1 MDQAIV
7 AFDLKRMLI
16 GDEPPLF
23 LLEIVVRTIIIY
35 GYTLLLLRWLGSR
48 TVGQLSTVE
57 FLLVIAL
64 GSAVGDAMFY
74 PAVSLLHAMLVVTVV
89 VVVNK
94 VLDMVIAKSGRAER
108 LLDGKP
114 REVVRDGV
122 VARRFLDEK
131 WMSLY
136 ELFQELREDGI
147 EQLGEV
153 RRAYIEK
160 DGKVTVFRHKGDTPR
175 GLAIVPPSQVEPRI
189 LVSPGDPAALEARM
203 ADQIARR
210 DASQP
215 TRDRSA
221 GSTFRNPAGFSST
234 GRADDSHELKA
245 WKVIDDAGLRGA
257 TLGGAQMS
265 PKHSNFLINIG
276 GATAADLENLGE
288 DVRKRVFQQSGI
300 TLEWEIMRVGE
311 YSHK

>member
-23 LLEIVVRTIIIY
+23 MLEIVVRTIIIY
-35 GYTLLLLRWLGSR
+35 AYTLLLLRWLGSR

-74 PAVSLLHAMLVVTVV
+74 PDVPLLQAMLVVTVV
-89 VVVNK
+89 VVANK
-94 VLDMVIAKSGRAER
+94 VLDLSISKSRRAER

-122 VARRFLDEK
+122 IARQFLDEN
-131 WMSLY
+131 WMSRY
-136 ELFQELREDGI
+136 ELFQKLREAGI

-160 DGKVTVFRHKGDTPR
+160 DGKVTVFCQRDDKPA
-175 GLAIVPPSQVEPRI
+175 GLPIVPPSQIEPHQ
-189 LVSPGDPAALEARM
+189 LVSPNGRPAHDRKLVCATCGNRHEGPEHCTNCESTEWTL
-203 ADQIARR
+203 
-210 DASQP
+210 AS
-215 TRDRSA
+215 T
-221 GSTFRNPAGFSST
+221 
-234 GRADDSHELKA
+234 
-245 WKVIDDAGLRGA
+245 
-257 TLGGAQMS
+257 
-265 PKHSNFLINIG
+265 
-276 GATAADLENLGE
+276 
-288 DVRKRVFQQSGI
+288 
-300 TLEWEIMRVGE
+300 
-311 YSHK
+311 

>member
-16 GDEPPLF
+16 GEEPPLF

-35 GYTLLLLRWLGSR
+35 AYTLLLLRWLGSR

-74 PAVSLLHAMLVVTVV
+74 PDVPLLQAMLVVTVV
-89 VVVNK
+89 VVANK
-94 VLDMVIAKSGRAER
+94 VLDLSISKSRRAER

-122 VARRFLDEK
+122 VARRFLDEN
-131 WMSLY
+131 WMSRY
-136 ELFQELREDGI
+136 ELFQELREAGI

-160 DGKVTVFRHKGDTPR
+160 DGKVTVFRQKGDLPG
-175 GLAIVPPSQVEPRI
+175 GLPIVPPSQIEPHQ
-189 LVSPGDPAALEARM
+189 LVSPNGRAAHDGKLVCA
-203 ADQIARR
+203 
-210 DASQP
+210 
-215 TRDRSA
+215 TCGNKHA
-221 GSTFRNPAGFSST
+221 GSEQCTNCERTEWTLAST
-234 GRADDSHELKA
+234 
-245 WKVIDDAGLRGA
+245 
-257 TLGGAQMS
+257 
-265 PKHSNFLINIG
+265 
-276 GATAADLENLGE
+276 
-288 DVRKRVFQQSGI
+288 
-300 TLEWEIMRVGE
+300 
-311 YSHK
+311 